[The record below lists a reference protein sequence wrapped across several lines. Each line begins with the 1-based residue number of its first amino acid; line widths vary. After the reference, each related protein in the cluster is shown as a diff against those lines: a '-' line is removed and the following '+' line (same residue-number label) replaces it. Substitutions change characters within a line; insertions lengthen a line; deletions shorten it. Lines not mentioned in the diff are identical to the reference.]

1 MKIVSLSY
9 VRSSGFHDPQSW
21 LERIRPYGEVLEA
34 LAKKHSVIS
43 IEQIDYE
50 GGYQWNGVEY
60 HFVRIKNRR
69 WPTALHRLVKEL
81 KPDVVII
88 HGLGFSLQVIQLR
101 RALGKDVII
110 LAQNHAD
117 RIPTGWRK
125 WLRKI
130 ADRSINA
137 YLFTSTEMALPWIR
151 NKIIPGESKIKEVMV
166 GASIFPVMNKVA
178 AKSITKMKGSPAFL
192 YVGRVDANKD
202 PRTLIEAFSNFARL
216 QPAASLYLIIQNPEK
231 KHELQKLI
239 EENDL
244 MHVVFI
250 IGKIP
255 HPEMQSWFNSA
266 DFIIS
271 TSYAEAFGMAV
282 SEAMSCGCIPIV
294 TNIPSFRKLTD
305 NGNLGIL
312 FEPGNAGQL
321 ASALEKAAKLNLD
334 DERKKILSHYNT
346 YLSAEAIAEQICK
359 AANSL

>member
-21 LERIRPYGEVLEA
+21 IERIRPYGEVLEA

-50 GGYQWNGVEY
+50 GNYQWNGVEY
-60 HFVRIKNRR
+60 YFVRLKNRWR
-69 WPTALHRLVKEL
+69 PTALHRLVKEL
-81 KPDVVII
+81 KPGVVIV
-88 HGLGFSLQVIQLR
+88 HGLGFPLQVIQLK

-117 RIPTGWRK
+117 RIPVGWRR
-125 WLRKI
+125 WLRKV

-137 YLFTSTEMALPWIR
+137 YLFTSTELALPWMR
-151 NKIIPGESKIKEVMV
+151 NKIIRDERKIKEVMV
-166 GASIFPVMNKVA
+166 GASIFVQMNRVA
-178 AKSITKMKGSPAFL
+178 AKSITKMKGYPAFL

-202 PRTLIEAFSNFARL
+202 PFTLIEAFSNFTRL
-216 QPAASLYLIIQNPEK
+216 QPSASLYLIIQNPEK
-231 KHELQKLI
+231 KNEIQKLI
-239 EENDL
+239 EENGL

-250 IGKIP
+250 VGKIP
-255 HPEMQSWFNSA
+255 HPQMQAWFNSA

-271 TSYAEAFGMAV
+271 TSHAEAFGMAV
-282 SEAMSCGCIPIV
+282 AEAMSCGCFPIV

-305 NGNLGIL
+305 NGNFGIL

-321 ASALEKAAKLNLD
+321 TAALEKAAKLNLEL
-334 DERKKILSHYNT
+334 ERKKILTYYNAH
-346 YLSAEAIAEQICK
+346 LSAEAIAEQICK
-359 AANSL
+359 AVNSF